1 MNKQKTRRS
10 EIVAYV
16 KSLIESFPPNEPTP
30 KQELIAAKIKHKF
43 NLEKN
48 PTNGTITKYA
58 QDAGYSFNKSKQ
70 KYFPLPYIGINMDVV
85 EISDHPNITII
96 KVLPTDDLALID
108 EINNDFKEDIL
119 YIDTKSASQN
129 AVDKRTTLII
139 YSKVWNLKEALLKRI
154 ELNTERREQEE
165 ASEASLS
172 E

>member
-1 MNKQKTRRS
+1 MNKQNTKRS

-16 KSLIESFPPNEPTP
+16 KSLIESFPPNEPAP
-30 KQELIAAKIKHKF
+30 KQEAIATEIQQKF
-43 NLEKN
+43 KLEST
-48 PTNGTITKYA
+48 PSNGTITKYA
-58 QDAGYSFNKSKQ
+58 KAAGYSYNKSKQ
-70 KYFPLPYIGINMDVV
+70 KYFPLRYIGVNMDVV

-119 YIDTKSASQN
+119 YIDVKQAPQN

-154 ELNTERREQEE
+154 DLNTARREQEE
-165 ASEASLS
+165 ASEAPLS